1 METIAVGMNIH
12 RIQYAAGMTSRMV
25 ALKPRFNAATV
36 MVETIME
43 ASQDITGGPIVLMLP
58 VTWKVLWHYLRLLFI
73 HGCPVCR
80 IGIPSVWILNILQ
93 NLLKIK
99 ENKKKQV

>member
-1 METIAVGMNIH
+1 METIALG
-12 RIQYAAGMTSRMV
+12 IQLIIIVACMTSRMV
-25 ALKPRFNAATV
+25 ALNPMFNAATV

-80 IGIPSVWILNILQ
+80 IGIPSVWILNILL